1 MTKEEFQKQVIP
13 IGEKLYRIALR
24 ILGNAETAKDV
35 LQESYLKLWEKR
47 NELQNIISIEAFA
60 CTMIKNK
67 CLDILRLQKNV
78 VDVDLLKTMG
88 NNPEAAL
95 DQLEGVAEVR
105 KLMQMLP
112 ERQRVIMQM
121 RDIDCCTFEEIALLV
136 DTSVNN
142 VRVQLCIA
150 RKWIKEELMK
160 VYNYGIPRN

>member
-24 ILGNAETAKDV
+24 ILGNAEAAKDV

-47 NELQNIISIEAFA
+47 NELQNILSIDAFA

-78 VDVDLLKTMG
+78 VDIDLLKTMG
-88 NNPEAAL
+88 SNPDAVL
-95 DQLEGVAEVR
+95 DHLEGIAEVR

-112 ERQRVIMQM
+112 ERQRLIMQM
-121 RDIDCCTFEEIALLV
+121 RDIDCCTFEEIAVLV

-150 RKWIKEELMK
+150 RKWIKEELIK
-160 VYNYGIPRN
+160 VYSYGIPRD